1 MIIGGRLA
9 KPAFAFEF
17 GEDLATTVMSSFTSS
32 HCNDVEK
39 VTNWEDLGSADAL
52 RPCLQNHTAKQGF
65 QQTTDGLSLKSCFP
79 TKCTWLVLCFCLLK
93 LLSVEIAI
101 DLLISLSSVLN

>member
-39 VTNWEDLGSADAL
+39 VTN
-52 RPCLQNHTAKQGF
+52 
-65 QQTTDGLSLKSCFP
+65 
-79 TKCTWLVLCFCLLK
+79 
-93 LLSVEIAI
+93 
-101 DLLISLSSVLN
+101 